1 MPDGSIVVS
10 TAGASILDRIPPH
23 ILAGFTAE
31 QRAAI
36 GAAARDS
43 AVSARAVNLRLS
55 IPFPFRRVY
64 LTILAGRERRGDE
77 RRKSDRGAHPLRTA
91 GNFMFVIAAA
101 IGFYVIAAVSIL
113 VYSSILEF

>member
-1 MPDGSIVVS
+1 MPDGTTAVS
-10 TAGASILDRIPPH
+10 MAGASILDRMPPH

-36 GAAARDS
+36 GAAARES
-43 AVSARAVNLRLS
+43 AGSARVVNLRLS

-77 RRKSDRGAHPLRTA
+77 RRKSERGAHPLRTA

-101 IGFYVIAAVSIL
+101 MGFYLTATVAIL